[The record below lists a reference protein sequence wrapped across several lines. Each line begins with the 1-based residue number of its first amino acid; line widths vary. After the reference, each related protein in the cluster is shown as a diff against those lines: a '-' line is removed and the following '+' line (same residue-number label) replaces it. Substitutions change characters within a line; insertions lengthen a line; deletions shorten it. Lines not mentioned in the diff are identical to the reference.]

1 MVEEDIVIVVDV
13 IEKEFLVKV
22 MIEGNGLV
30 FKSRFVIILELRFN
44 VVFVDVKEI
53 ELLEIDYFMDEFC
66 S

>member
-13 IEKEFLVKV
+13 IEKEFLEKV

-30 FKSRFVIILELRFN
+30 FKSRFVIILELRFK
-44 VVFVDVKEI
+44 VVFVDVKEM

-66 S
+66 C

>member
-13 IEKEFLVKV
+13 IEKEFLEKV

-53 ELLEIDYFMDEFC
+53 ELLDIDYFMDEFC

>member
-13 IEKEFLVKV
+13 IEKEFLEKV

-30 FKSRFVIILELRFN
+30 LKSRFVIILELRFK

>member
-1 MVEEDIVIVVDV
+1 MVEKDIVIVVDV
-13 IEKEFLVKV
+13 IEKEFLEKV

-30 FKSRFVIILELRFN
+30 FKSRFVIILELRFK

>member
-13 IEKEFLVKV
+13 IEKEFLEKV

-30 FKSRFVIILELRFN
+30 FKSRFVIILELRFK

>member
-1 MVEEDIVIVVDV
+1 MVKEDKVIVVDV
-13 IEKEFLVKV
+13 IEKEFLEKV

-30 FKSRFVIILELRFN
+30 FKSRFVIILELRFK

>member
-1 MVEEDIVIVVDV
+1 MVEEDIGIVVDV
-13 IEKEFLVKV
+13 IEKEFLEKV
-22 MIEGNGLV
+22 MIEGNGIV

>member
-1 MVEEDIVIVVDV
+1 MVEEDIGIVVDV
-13 IEKEFLVKV
+13 IEKEFLEKV

-30 FKSRFVIILELRFN
+30 FKSRFVIILELRFK

-53 ELLEIDYFMDEFC
+53 ELLEIDYFIDEFC

>member
-13 IEKEFLVKV
+13 IEKEFLEKV

-30 FKSRFVIILELRFN
+30 FKSRFVIILELRFK

-53 ELLEIDYFMDEFC
+53 ELSEIDYFTDEFC

>member
-1 MVEEDIVIVVDV
+1 MVEKDIVIVVDV
-13 IEKEFLVKV
+13 IEKEFLEKV

-30 FKSRFVIILELRFN
+30 LKSRFVIILELRFK

-53 ELLEIDYFMDEFC
+53 ELLEIDYFIDEFC

>member
-13 IEKEFLVKV
+13 IEKEFLEKV

>member
-1 MVEEDIVIVVDV
+1 MVEEDIGIVVDV
-13 IEKEFLVKV
+13 IEKEFLEKV

-53 ELLEIDYFMDEFC
+53 ELLEIDYFIDEFC

>member
-1 MVEEDIVIVVDV
+1 MVEEDISIVVDV
-13 IEKEFLVKV
+13 IEKEFLEKV

>member
-1 MVEEDIVIVVDV
+1 MVKEDIVIVVDV
-13 IEKEFLVKV
+13 IEKEFLEKV

>member
-1 MVEEDIVIVVDV
+1 MVEKDIVIVVDV
-13 IEKEFLVKV
+13 IEKEFLEKV

-30 FKSRFVIILELRFN
+30 FKSRFVIILELRFK

-53 ELLEIDYFMDEFC
+53 ELLEIDYFIDELC

>member
-13 IEKEFLVKV
+13 IEKEFLEKV
-22 MIEGNGLV
+22 MIEGNGIV
-30 FKSRFVIILELRFN
+30 FKSRFVIILELRFK

>member
-1 MVEEDIVIVVDV
+1 MVEEDIGIVVDV
-13 IEKEFLVKV
+13 IEKEFLEKV

-66 S
+66 C

>member
-13 IEKEFLVKV
+13 IEKEFLEKV

-30 FKSRFVIILELRFN
+30 FKSRFVIILELRFK

-53 ELLEIDYFMDEFC
+53 ELLEIDYFIDEFC

>member
-1 MVEEDIVIVVDV
+1 MVEKDIVIVVDV
-13 IEKEFLVKV
+13 IEKEFLEKV

>member
-13 IEKEFLVKV
+13 IEKEFLEKV

-30 FKSRFVIILELRFN
+30 FKCRFVIILELRFK

>member
-1 MVEEDIVIVVDV
+1 MVEEGIGIVVDV
-13 IEKEFLVKV
+13 IEKEFLEKV

-30 FKSRFVIILELRFN
+30 FKSRFVIILELRFK

>member
-1 MVEEDIVIVVDV
+1 MVEKDIVIVVDV
-13 IEKEFLVKV
+13 IEKEFLEKV

-30 FKSRFVIILELRFN
+30 LKSRLVIILELRFK

-53 ELLEIDYFMDEFC
+53 ELLEIDYFIDEFC

>member
-1 MVEEDIVIVVDV
+1 MVEKDIVIVVDV
-13 IEKEFLVKV
+13 IEKEFLEKV

-30 FKSRFVIILELRFN
+30 FKSRFVIILELRFK

-53 ELLEIDYFMDEFC
+53 ELLEIDYFIDEFC

>member
-13 IEKEFLVKV
+13 IEKEFLEKV

-66 S
+66 C

>member
-1 MVEEDIVIVVDV
+1 MVEEDIGIVVDV
-13 IEKEFLVKV
+13 IEKEFLEKV

>member
-1 MVEEDIVIVVDV
+1 MVEEGIGIVVDV
-13 IEKEFLVKV
+13 IEKEFLEKV

>member
-1 MVEEDIVIVVDV
+1 MVEEDIGIVVDV
-13 IEKEFLVKV
+13 IEKEFLEKV

-53 ELLEIDYFMDEFC
+53 ELLEIDYFTDEFC

>member
-1 MVEEDIVIVVDV
+1 MVEEDISIVVDV
-13 IEKEFLVKV
+13 IEKEFLEKV

-53 ELLEIDYFMDEFC
+53 ELLEIDYFTDEFC